1 MRQNL
6 QTLSTERSDMND
18 KFKYSDEKLILRF
31 QEGDINAYNELVK
44 RYKDRLLNFV
54 LRYFNNVELYRQ
66 IPFLNFASYNL
77 LSKIIIFLWTIFITI
92 GIWRSAEAYKGKII
106 WIIITLLLLS
116 YRVFSLRLLFF

>member
-1 MRQNL
+1 
-6 QTLSTERSDMND
+6 MNNFIINFWYG
-18 KFKYSDEKLILRF
+18 KVPLWKAYWIIGELINSLV
-31 QEGDINAYNELVK
+31 ILAIYNIEI
-44 RYKDRLLNFV
+44 
-54 LRYFNNVELYRQ
+54 RYFNNVELYRQ

-92 GIWRSAEAYKGKII
+92 GIWRSAEAYKGKIV